1 MNAASAYAAEDES
14 CSFTIIIH
22 IIAPAP
28 CLTQPTARGIAD
40 EMQHFLHILVI
51 SEAAFSFFD
60 PIIENARFAEDQP
73 EGRAQRMDF
82 RA

>member
-1 MNAASAYAAEDES
+1 MIALSAYANKGES
-14 CSFTIIIH
+14 CSFTLIIH

-28 CLTQPTARGIAD
+28 CLAEPTARGIAD

-51 SEAAFSFFD
+51 GEALLGFFQ

-73 EGRAQRMDF
+73 IRRA
-82 RA
+82 